1 MQKVVD
7 FLTANPV
14 FQLATV
20 EGDQPRVR
28 PFGFHMVANGRLYF
42 ITGEGKKV
50 HQQLLANPKFELSTS
65 NDKGE
70 WLRLSG
76 KAVFDTPADLLEKAF
91 VAMPMLR
98 DIYGNP
104 SAGAKAAMFYVADGK
119 AVLADMSGKSETIA
133 L

>member
-7 FLTANPV
+7 FLNANPV

-28 PFGFHMVANGRLYF
+28 PFGFHMLDSGRLYF
-42 ITGEGKKV
+42 FTGEGKKV
-50 HQQLLANPKFELSTS
+50 HKQLVANPKFELSVS
-65 NDKGE
+65 NDKGQ

-76 KAVFDTPADLLEKAF
+76 KAVFHTTADLLEKAF
-91 VAMPMLR
+91 TAAPMLR
-98 DIYGNP
+98 DMYGNP
-104 SAGAKAAMFYVADGK
+104 SSGPKAAMFYVENGQ
-119 AVLADMSGKSETIA
+119 AVLADMAGNSETIA

>member
-1 MQKVVD
+1 MQKVIE
-7 FLTANPV
+7 FLDANPV

-28 PFGFHMVANGRLYF
+28 PFGFHIVDGGKLYF
-42 ITGEGKKV
+42 FTGVGKKV
-50 HQQLLANPKFELSTS
+50 FNQLQANPKFEISVS
-65 NDKGE
+65 NETGQ

-76 KAVFDTPADLLEKAF
+76 RAVFHTTPELLEKSFDKA
-91 VAMPMLR
+91 PMLR

-104 SAGAKAAMFYVADGK
+104 AGGPEPAMFYVEKGE
-119 AVLADMSGKSETIA
+119 AVLADMTGKSETFT

>member
-1 MQKVVD
+1 MKRVTD

-14 FQLATV
+14 FHLATM

-28 PFGFHMVANGRLYF
+28 PFGFYMEVDGKLYF
-42 ITGEGKKV
+42 ATGEQKKIAA
-50 HQQLLANPKFELSTS
+50 QLRANPKFEICAC
-65 NDKGE
+65 NEKAE

-76 KAVFDTPADLLEKAF
+76 KAVFDSKPELIEKAF
-91 VAMPMLR
+91 AILPMLR

-104 SAGAKAAMFYVADGK
+104 DGPKAALFYAADAVA
-119 AVLADMSGKSETIA
+119 VFADMTGKSETVK